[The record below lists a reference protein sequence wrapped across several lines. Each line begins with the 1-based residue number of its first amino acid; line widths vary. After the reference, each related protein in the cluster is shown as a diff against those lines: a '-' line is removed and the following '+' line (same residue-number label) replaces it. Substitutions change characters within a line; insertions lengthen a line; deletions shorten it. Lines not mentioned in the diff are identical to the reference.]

1 MARKTVP
8 FKGDPIKKL
17 PNDKPVVYKI
27 LSKAGK
33 TNYTGV
39 AQRGRV
45 QARIRDH
52 LPGATDPIPGSKV
65 RVEQMNSIAEARQKE
80 QRIIARTKP
89 SYNKQHK

>member
-27 LSKAGK
+27 LTRAGK
-33 TNYTGV
+33 NKYTGV

-45 QARIRDH
+45 QARIGEH
-52 LPGATDPIPGSKV
+52 LPGARNRFQVV
-65 RVEQMNSIAEARQKE
+65 RFA
-80 QRIIARTKP
+80 
-89 SYNKQHK
+89 

>member
-27 LSKAGK
+27 LTKAGK
-33 TNYTGV
+33 NNYTGV

-45 QARIRDH
+45 QARIGEH

-65 RVEQMNSIAEARQKE
+65 RVEQMSSIAEAKQKE

-89 SYNKQHK
+89 SYNKQQT